1 MYGLWMRVDY
11 YGTDVLA
18 FDNMQ
23 NRGLKEQL
31 IGPIPGCSLKKLHP
45 FLTVCITEWY
55 RSNLV

>member
-1 MYGLWMRVDY
+1 MRVDY

-23 NRGLKEQL
+23 NRGLKEL
-31 IGPIPGCSLKKLHP
+31 IGPNMKLCCMCPKKLHQ
-45 FLTVCITEWY
+45 FLMVFTEWY